1 MEEERWG
8 KRGWVREIEEERC
21 GRDVGE
27 ERWRRKVEE
36 EKKGRRNGVRR
47 WGRRGGRNFWF

>member
-1 MEEERWG
+1 MEDERWG
-8 KRGWVREIEEERC
+8 KRGWGREIEEERC